1 MQKKNCVASTMS
13 PFADQ
18 CSIASRA
25 PLIGRLFYPS
35 SGHHLVVTA
44 SLHKLHLSLILLNKL
59 A

>member
-1 MQKKNCVASTMS
+1 MS

-18 CSIASRA
+18 RPTTSRA